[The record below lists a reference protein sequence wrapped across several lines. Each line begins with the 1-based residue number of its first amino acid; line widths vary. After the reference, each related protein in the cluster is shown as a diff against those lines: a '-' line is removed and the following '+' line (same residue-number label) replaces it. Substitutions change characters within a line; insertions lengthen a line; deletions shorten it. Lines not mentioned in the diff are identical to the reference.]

1 MQIIFIWHV
10 MIVSLMNPTAV
21 ELSVCIGD
29 LGCGRPLLLARL
41 FHNGTM
47 SWGVIYIA
55 KSLALAASTIEL
67 PKTVPEALAIDMKNN
82 NKLWA
87 DAIAEEMKNVCVAFK
102 ILPNRQSAP
111 IGYQKVPCHMVF
123 DMKMEDSRQ
132 KARLWR
138 TTTRLMHP
146 LP

>member
-1 MQIIFIWHV
+1 
-10 MIVSLMNPTAV
+10 
-21 ELSVCIGD
+21 
-29 LGCGRPLLLARL
+29 
-41 FHNGTM
+41 M

-55 KSLALAASTIEL
+55 KSLALAASTSEL